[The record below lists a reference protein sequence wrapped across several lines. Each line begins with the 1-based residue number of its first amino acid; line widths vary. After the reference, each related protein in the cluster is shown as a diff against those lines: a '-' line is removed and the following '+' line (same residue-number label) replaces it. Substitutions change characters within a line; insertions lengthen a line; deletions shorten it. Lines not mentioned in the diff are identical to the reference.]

1 MRAAFLL
8 PLAFTT
14 ALLAGCGSAVPRPP
28 EQATATRRGALLDR
42 DLTLQA
48 AAPAPVV
55 VASPVEL
62 ARPVT
67 APRRTSRPTPARK
80 PAGVPAPERPPA
92 VAPVAAEPVAPEPV
106 APEPVAP
113 EPVAVAAAPVVPAP
127 GEPSAGAGRELA
139 PGRTVTLVPSP
150 SGPSV
155 EADEDDSW
163 LPSERP
169 RGVLGGSGGGTCR
182 PRGGMRGTGVAGRI
196 PVGPPARRLR

>member
-28 EQATATRRGALLDR
+28 EQETATRRGALPDR
-42 DLTLQA
+42 DLTLRA
-48 AAPAPVV
+48 ATPAAVV

-67 APRRTSRPTPARK
+67 APRRTSRPAVARK
-80 PAGVPAPERPPA
+80 SAGVPTPERPPA
-92 VAPVAAEPVAPEPV
+92 AAPVAAEPVAAEPV
-106 APEPVAP
+106 AA
-113 EPVAVAAAPVVPAP
+113 AAAPVEPAP
-127 GEPSAGAGRELA
+127 EERSAGAGRELA
-139 PGRTVTLVPSP
+139 PGRTVTLVPAS
-150 SGPSV
+150 SGPTV

-182 PRGGMRGTGVAGRI
+182 PRGGMRGIGVAGRI

>member
-28 EQATATRRGALLDR
+28 EQETATRRGALPDR
-42 DLTLQA
+42 DLTLRA
-48 AAPAPVV
+48 ATPAAVV

-67 APRRTSRPTPARK
+67 APRRTSRPAVARK
-80 PAGVPAPERPPA
+80 SAGVPTPERPPA
-92 VAPVAAEPVAPEPV
+92 AAPVAAEPVAAEPV
-106 APEPVAP
+106 AAEPVA
-113 EPVAVAAAPVVPAP
+113 AAAAPVEPAP
-127 GEPSAGAGRELA
+127 EERSAGAGRELA
-139 PGRTVTLVPSP
+139 PGRTVTLVPAS
-150 SGPSV
+150 SGPTV

>member
-28 EQATATRRGALLDR
+28 EQETATRRGALPDR
-42 DLTLQA
+42 DLTLRA
-48 AAPAPVV
+48 ATPAAVV

-67 APRRTSRPTPARK
+67 APRRTSRPAVARK
-80 PAGVPAPERPPA
+80 SAGVPTPERPPA
-92 VAPVAAEPVAPEPV
+92 AAPVAAEPVAAEPV
-106 APEPVAP
+106 AA
-113 EPVAVAAAPVVPAP
+113 AAAPVEPAP
-127 GEPSAGAGRELA
+127 EERSAGAGRELA
-139 PGRTVTLVPSP
+139 PGRTVTLVPAS
-150 SGPSV
+150 SGPTV

>member
-28 EQATATRRGALLDR
+28 EQETATRRGALPDR
-42 DLTLQA
+42 DLTLRA
-48 AAPAPVV
+48 ATPAAVV

-67 APRRTSRPTPARK
+67 APRRTSRPAVARK
-80 PAGVPAPERPPA
+80 SAGVPTPERPPA
-92 VAPVAAEPVAPEPV
+92 AAPVAAEPVA
-106 APEPVAP
+106 A
-113 EPVAVAAAPVVPAP
+113 EPVAVAAAPVEPAP
-127 GEPSAGAGRELA
+127 EERSAGAGRELA
-139 PGRTVTLVPSP
+139 PGRTVTLVPAS
-150 SGPSV
+150 SGPTV

-182 PRGGMRGTGVAGRI
+182 PRGGMRGIGVAGRI

>member
-28 EQATATRRGALLDR
+28 EQATATRRGALPDR
-42 DLTLQA
+42 DLTLRA
-48 AAPAPVV
+48 ATPAAVV

-67 APRRTSRPTPARK
+67 APRRTSRPAVARK
-80 PAGVPAPERPPA
+80 SAGVPTPERPPA
-92 VAPVAAEPVAPEPV
+92 AAPVAAEPVAAEPV
-106 APEPVAP
+106 AA
-113 EPVAVAAAPVVPAP
+113 AAAPVEPAP
-127 GEPSAGAGRELA
+127 EERSAGAGRELA
-139 PGRTVTLVPSP
+139 PGRTVTLVPAS
-150 SGPSV
+150 SGPTV

-182 PRGGMRGTGVAGRI
+182 PRGGMRGIGVAGRI